1 MSARTPRLIGGLIA
15 VGALALTLATAPS
28 GHVAAAEA
36 TVGLGTANSFAVVGG
51 STVTNTG
58 PSVISGDLGVSPGS
72 AVTGFPP
79 GIVNGGVIHAADAEA
94 GQAQAAVVT
103 AYNDAAGRATTATIT
118 ADLGGQTLVTGVY
131 TGGSLGLTGTVTLD
145 AQGDPN
151 AVFIFQAAST
161 LLVAGSS
168 QVALIN
174 GAQACNVFWQVGSSA
189 TIGTG
194 AAFAGT
200 VLALTSVAA
209 QTGATVS
216 GRLFARNGAVT
227 LDTNVITRPGCT
239 IAPIATTTTTT
250 EVAATTTEAGGG
262 PTTDTG
268 GGPTTD
274 TGGGPTTDTDTP
286 TTTGP
291 GGSTTVSPGTA
302 PATTPTTPPASTP
315 LTIPATGTPATNQAV
330 FATLLLLL
338 GGAALFGVRRSVR
351 R

>member
-1 MSARTPRLIGGLIA
+1 MIA
-15 VGALALTLATAPS
+15 VGALALTLAASPI

-79 GIVNGGVIHAADAEA
+79 GTVIDGVIHAADAEA

-118 ADLGGQTLVTGVY
+118 ADLGGQTLVSGVY
-131 TGGSLGLTGTVTLD
+131 TGGSVGLTGTLTLD
-145 AQGDPN
+145 AQDDPN
-151 AVFIFQAAST
+151 AVFIFQASST

-168 QVALIN
+168 QVSLIN

-194 AAFAGT
+194 AAFAGN
-200 VLALTSVAA
+200 VLALTSVTA

-227 LDTNVITRPGCT
+227 LDTNTITRPGCT

-250 EVAATTTEAGGG
+250 EVASTTTEMAPTTTEA
-262 PTTDTG
+262 
-268 GGPTTD
+268 
-274 TGGGPTTDTDTP
+274 GGGPTTDTDTP
-286 TTTGP
+286 TTTDS
-291 GGSTTVSPGTA
+291 GGSTTVAPGTA

-315 LTIPATGTPATNQAV
+315 LTIPATGSTATNQAV
-330 FATLLLLL
+330 FAASLLLL
-338 GGAALFGVRRSVR
+338 GGAALFGARRSVR